1 MASSMKITIIACL
14 CFVAL
19 TGVKGQPISSPTLV
33 TQYLTV
39 ACNFYAKE
47 SASGCD
53 FENVIEDVKEY
64 AENLATP
71 PSFPNWDGNQVET
84 YLDMAEKG
92 TVYCTVQGGAIR
104 SACAAM
110 EAVCGPSKV
119 NLVRCQDV
127 TPAPPPTNPAP
138 NTTMSLPTNQPPMTA

>member
-1 MASSMKITIIACL
+1 MRIFFFTTNYVFLFSNSA
-14 CFVAL
+14 
-19 TGVKGQPISSPTLV
+19 ISSPTLE

-53 FENVIEDVKEY
+53 FENVIEDVKEF

-92 TVYCTVQGGAIR
+92 TVFCTVQGEAIR

-119 NLVRCQDV
+119 NLVRCQG
-127 TPAPPPTNPAP
+127 
-138 NTTMSLPTNQPPMTA
+138 MSG